1 MAYQHILVPVDGSTT
16 SLAAV
21 KQAAEIAKKF
31 NSKVTA
37 LCVLAVDPFVGV
49 EFFDATE
56 ITKDYFA
63 KAKAGAQ
70 ETLDHAKELF
80 AQEGVAVETK
90 IAEGQVIYKEIIN
103 AADEV
108 KADLVVIGSHG
119 RKGLKK
125 LILGSVAQGVLG
137 ESHLPVLIIKQ

>member
-1 MAYQHILVPVDGSTT
+1 MAYQHILVPVDGSST

-31 NSKVTA
+31 GSKVTA
-37 LCVLAVDPFVGV
+37 LCVLAVDPFIGV
-49 EFFDATE
+49 EFIDTSE

-70 ETLDHAKELF
+70 ETLNNAKALF
-80 AQEGVAVETK
+80 AQEGVEIETK
-90 IAEGQVIYKEIIN
+90 ISEGQVIHKEII
-103 AADEV
+103 AAAEEL

-119 RKGLKK
+119 RKGIKK

-137 ESHLPVLIIKQ
+137 ESHFPVLIIKQ